1 MTIRYQQLFEKVQ
14 LVLQSKIEEFHYY
27 HYNAISKEQL
37 WQYCIEKK
45 WRKKNIDELALYE
58 IVATIFAITPSD
70 IVNYQQ
76 ITEFKTAQWF
86 TELSQ
91 DELDLLLNKNE
102 K

>member
-1 MTIRYQQLFEKVQ
+1 MTIRYQKLYDKVQ
-14 LVLQSKIEEFHYY
+14 LILQSKIEEFRYY

-45 WRKKNIDELALYE
+45 WRKRNIDELALYE
-58 IVATIFAITPSD
+58 VVATIFAITPSEV
-70 IVNYQQ
+70 VNHQQ
-76 ITEFKTAQWF
+76 LTAFKTAQWF

-91 DELDLLLNKNE
+91 DELDLLLNKSE

>member
-14 LVLQSKIEEFHYY
+14 LVLESKIEEFHYY

-58 IVATIFAITPSD
+58 VVATIFAITPSEV
-70 IVNYQQ
+70 VNHQQ
-76 ITEFKTAQWF
+76 MTELKTAQWF
-86 TELSQ
+86 TKLSQ
-91 DELDLLLNKNE
+91 VELDLLLKKHE
-102 K
+102 E